1 MLTKEGSI
9 NMMYGPEG
17 GLWEGLDEDG
27 NPNLIKP
34 QSEFTSAELDSA
46 GAWFWSQPAHSDNVD
61 LTKYAV
67 NEKESPET
75 KNWTVDIQAKLCT
88 YDEENPRIG
97 QKFITDEN
105 TGLTDVIDP
114 QSDLGVSRQIILDQS
129 KAQYPKIIM
138 AETDEEFDK
147 LVSEL
152 LQFVK
157 DNSVDEITAAYQQ
170 KHDENVEIQGFS
182 AYDPEYDVY
191 KLNQ

>member
-1 MLTKEGSI
+1 
-9 NMMYGPEG
+9 
-17 GLWEGLDEDG
+17 
-27 NPNLIKP
+27 
-34 QSEFTSAELDSA
+34 
-46 GAWFWSQPAHSDNVD
+46 
-61 LTKYAV
+61 
-67 NEKESPET
+67 
-75 KNWTVDIQAKLCT
+75 
-88 YDEENPRIG
+88 
-97 QKFITDEN
+97 
-105 TGLTDVIDP
+105 
-114 QSDLGVSRQIILDQS
+114 
-129 KAQYPKIIM
+129 M